1 MHIRRA
7 AHTCASWCAV
17 SLHLLGD
24 EDKGNDNDDDD
35 DKKLDKPSF
44 DPFLVADTDIDNWV
58 RAVCELCVLVNVG

>member
-24 EDKGNDNDDDD
+24 EDNGNDNDDDD

-44 DPFLVADTDIDNWV
+44 DPFLVADTEIDNW
-58 RAVCELCVLVNVG
+58 A